1 MRDNESGIARIEA
14 KFVAPTPSIPARTF
28 SLLRFSKKLEEEE
41 GGSVVAVVE
50 VSDPNGQRG
59 YFNRFPSGVLLK
71 KVGEGSTQVI
81 WVEHCEV
88 NDDFLGAALEDSDL
102 RAFTSD
108 RWLSVL
114 KNKLTHSR
122 TEVQGCAPDRFLLED
137 TFTIQT
143 TVKKMVGEMLEV
155 ITPANEENGWSVITS
170 SDLSRVIHK
179 NQKCFLIDTSWL
191 PKDAE
196 AVYQSFREQRHL
208 WHASRNDTLD
218 VLEDYG
224 DGTSIL
230 RRRSTIPGRLQQLIF
245 QHVSPR
251 MMVFSRLDH
260 LHPHDLL
267 TEGFT
272 IIPCKNCSLL
282 TTVLVYKVPDG
293 ADLALENDMRSAR
306 QHLTDKFF
314 DLRSHLPA

>member
-1 MRDNESGIARIEA
+1 
-14 KFVAPTPSIPARTF
+14 
-28 SLLRFSKKLEEEE
+28 
-41 GGSVVAVVE
+41 
-50 VSDPNGQRG
+50 
-59 YFNRFPSGVLLK
+59 
-71 KVGEGSTQVI
+71 
-81 WVEHCEV
+81 
-88 NDDFLGAALEDSDL
+88 
-102 RAFTSD
+102 
-108 RWLSVL
+108 
-114 KNKLTHSR
+114 
-122 TEVQGCAPDRFLLED
+122 
-137 TFTIQT
+137 
-143 TVKKMVGEMLEV
+143 MVGEMLEV

>member
-122 TEVQGCAPDRFLLED
+122 TEVQGCAPDRFLLE
-137 TFTIQT
+137 
-143 TVKKMVGEMLEV
+143 GEIVSLCFF
-155 ITPANEENGWSVITS
+155 PFLSV
-170 SDLSRVIHK
+170 LFCV
-179 NQKCFLIDTSWL
+179 
-191 PKDAE
+191 
-196 AVYQSFREQRHL
+196 
-208 WHASRNDTLD
+208 
-218 VLEDYG
+218 
-224 DGTSIL
+224 
-230 RRRSTIPGRLQQLIF
+230 
-245 QHVSPR
+245 
-251 MMVFSRLDH
+251 
-260 LHPHDLL
+260 
-267 TEGFT
+267 
-272 IIPCKNCSLL
+272 
-282 TTVLVYKVPDG
+282 
-293 ADLALENDMRSAR
+293 
-306 QHLTDKFF
+306 
-314 DLRSHLPA
+314 

>member
-1 MRDNESGIARIEA
+1 M
-14 KFVAPTPSIPARTF
+14 
-28 SLLRFSKKLEEEE
+28 
-41 GGSVVAVVE
+41 
-50 VSDPNGQRG
+50 
-59 YFNRFPSGVLLK
+59 K